1 MVEIIVAC
9 FVFVSL
15 ALMSHVALAHK
26 EIPRH
31 ENSYKDQETGE
42 ESRAES
48 RACKATKETPKGQ
61 EAARKIYQTQEVN
74 TRAHRQPKNHGPED

>member
-9 FVFVSL
+9 FLFISL
-15 ALMSHVALAHK
+15 ALVSHVALAHK

-31 ENSYKDQETGE
+31 ENSYKDQENGQ
-42 ESRAES
+42 ESRAEDGPG
-48 RACKATKETPKGQ
+48 KATKKTPENQ